1 MRVAGQGPGW
11 HFDPRRHPRGV
22 FAALPIEASDTHNAA
37 VASPGARPMHTLYY
51 SPGAASMVVH
61 WLLIELAIPHQLSL
75 VDFESRAQKSQ
86 AYLEL
91 NPNGV
96 VPTLVIDG
104 RPHAAAS
111 SLLVHLADTHPQARL
126 SQPVDATRRLD
137 ILQSAAQRRA
147 GKGGVSTGR

>member
-1 MRVAGQGPGW
+1 MRGAGQGPGW

-75 VDFESRAQKSQ
+75 RQEEHTS
-86 AYLEL
+86 EL
-91 NPNGV
+91 HSLMRTTYAVFCLKKHNS
-96 VPTLVIDG
+96 
-104 RPHAAAS
+104 PHS
-111 SLLVHLADTHPQARL
+111 D
-126 SQPVDATRRLD
+126 
-137 ILQSAAQRRA
+137 
-147 GKGGVSTGR
+147 

>member
-86 AYLEL
+86 AYRSEEH
-91 NPNGV
+91 
-96 VPTLVIDG
+96 T
-104 RPHAAAS
+104 S
-111 SLLVHLADTHPQARL
+111 E
-126 SQPVDATRRLD
+126 
-137 ILQSAAQRRA
+137 LQSLMRISYAVFCL
-147 GKGGVSTGR
+147 KKK